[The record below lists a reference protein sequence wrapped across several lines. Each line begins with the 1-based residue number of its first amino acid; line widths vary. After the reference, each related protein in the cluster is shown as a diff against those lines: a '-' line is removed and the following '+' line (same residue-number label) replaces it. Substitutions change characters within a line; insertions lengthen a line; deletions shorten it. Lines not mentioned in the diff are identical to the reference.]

1 MEANFLLNNNQ
12 VSYLIHGQPFSLK
25 YEIHNCKYVLIVY
38 KSGESFFNN
47 YTIKRSRGEFTSITN
62 TYKPNIRFISLDGKF
77 NFIDFRL
84 KINFINCVPFDM
96 SINLR
101 HPSLFKK
108 IFLKT
113 NNLEIKQS
121 TSFNIK
127 VQKINLINNII

>member
-25 YEIHNCKYVLIVY
+25 YEILSCKYVLIIY
-38 KSGESFFNN
+38 KSSKSFFNN
-47 YTIKRSRGEFTSITN
+47 YKIKKSSGEFTSITN

-77 NFIDFRL
+77 NFIDFKL
-84 KINFINCVPFDM
+84 KINFINCVSFDV

-113 NNLEIKQS
+113 NNLEIKQLS
-121 TSFNIK
+121 SFKIK
-127 VQKINLINNII
+127 VQKINLINNIS